1 MLLSLHCHLHDNV
14 CHARCEPIDTGLVTN
29 TSVIFLTVGKFIEN
43 ELMLTKALIIMPRL
57 AAAMIAVASLTTVL
71 AVETPVNPP
80 TRDAKPAGE
89 TTVQRPTFCNP
100 IDLPYRFMI
109 EPPSRRE
116 AADPTLVRFDGEYW
130 LFASKSGGY
139 WHTRDFLNWIFVE
152 AKVLPVENYAPTA
165 EVIGGQL
172 YFYATG
178 PVFRA
183 DDARAGR
190 WTKVGQIPGWTGDP
204 DLFCD
209 DDGRVYL
216 YWGCSDKD
224 PIRVQ
229 EVDPRNGFKLLGESV
244 VCIGHNADHGFEV
257 GGENHTNTKP
267 GKNPDA
273 DAPQPTTGWN
283 EGPWMTKH
291 RGRYYLQYAAP
302 GTSFREYA
310 DGVYVSDHPMGPFSY
325 APYSPFSHKPGGFLG
340 AAGHSSTFQDK
351 SGNYWHIVTATIAQH
366 HIYERRLALY
376 PMTFTADGQMVCHTV
391 LGDLPQFTPDSG
403 PFDAL
408 ANQPGWMELAGGKP
422 ATASSEYKNCA
433 AGKAVDENIQTW
445 WSAATGDAGE
455 WLRVDLTKP
464 CRINA
469 FQFNFA
475 DDGSTVLGRLTND
488 AYRYYVEVSADGTNW
503 TTDVDRRDNLKDAP
517 HEYVAL
523 ATPITAR
530 YVRITNQHTP
540 ANARFSLSGLRVFG
554 SDLGAAPAPVT
565 GITATRNADNA
576 RRLIVNWQPVPG
588 AKGYLVRYGLTPD
601 HLFDHAQVMG
611 KTSVQINSL
620 NLGVSYVLT
629 VDAYNDRGVTPNPT
643 RVEVR

>member
-1 MLLSLHCHLHDNV
+1 MIGRKAILL
-14 CHARCEPIDTGLVTN
+14 LVT
-29 TSVIFLTVGKFIEN
+29 VLIAGGIFHLVAAEIS
-43 ELMLTKALIIMPRL
+43 L
-57 AAAMIAVASLTTVL
+57 ANA
-71 AVETPVNPP
+71 PV
-80 TRDAKPAGE
+80 RDAKPADKI
-89 TTVQRPTFCNP
+89 TDQRPTFCNP
-100 IDLPYRFMI
+100 LDLPYRFMLDQ
-109 EPPSRRE
+109 PSRRE

-139 WHTRDFLNWIFVE
+139 WHTHDFQNWTFVE
-152 AKVLPVENYAPTA
+152 AKALPIENYAPTA

-224 PIRVQ
+224 PIKVQ
-229 EVDPRNGFKLLGESV
+229 EVDPKDGFKLLGEAV
-244 VCIGHNADHGFEV
+244 ACIPHNADHGFEV
-257 GGENHTNTKP
+257 GGDNNTNTKP
-267 GKNPDA
+267 GKNPA
-273 DAPQPTTGWN
+273 VDAPQPGTGYN

-291 RGRYYLQYAAP
+291 QGRYYLQYASP
-302 GTSFREYA
+302 GTSFRGYA
-310 DGVYVSDHPMGPFSY
+310 DGVYVSDQPMGPFAY

-340 AAGHSSTFQDK
+340 AAGHSSTFQDNA
-351 SGNYWHIVTATIAQH
+351 GNYWHIVTATIARH
-366 HIYERRLALY
+366 HGFERRLALY
-376 PMTFTADGQMVCHTV
+376 PMTFTADGQMVCNTL

-403 PFDAL
+403 PFDAF
-408 ANQPGWMELAGGKP
+408 ANQLGWMELAGGKP
-422 ATASSEYKNCA
+422 ATASSEYKGCPA
-433 AGKAVDENIQTW
+433 SKAVDEDIQTW
-445 WSAATGDAGE
+445 WSAATGNAGE
-455 WLRVDLTKP
+455 WLQVDLTKP

-488 AYRYYVEVSADGTNW
+488 AYRYLVEISTDGTNW
-503 TTDVDRRDNLKDAP
+503 ITAVDRHENTNDAP
-517 HEYVAL
+517 HEYVPL

-540 ANARFSLSGLRVFG
+540 ANARFSISGLRVFG
-554 SDLGAAPAPVT
+554 SDLGTAPAPVA
-565 GITATRNADNA
+565 GILATRNSDNG
-576 RRLIVNWQPVPG
+576 RRLTVNWQPVPG
-588 AKGYLVRYGLTPD
+588 AKGYLVRYGLKAD
-601 HLFDHAQVMG
+601 RLFDHLQVIG
-611 KTSVQINSL
+611 KTSAQINSL

-629 VDAYNDRGVTPNPT
+629 VDAYNESGVSKNTTQIAVP
-643 RVEVR
+643 